1 MQLRRTLAWTAASI
15 MLAGLA
21 AACSSDSTLPSLTTS
36 GTVVVQLSDAPFLT
50 DSVQSVDVFVVEV
63 DGRATATDDNDANAN
78 VDNSAVGGWTVLA
91 TPNQSYNLLS
101 LQNGATASLGQVGLA
116 AGTYSGFRMIIDQ
129 SKSSVTLKNGTVLSG
144 TSNPGIKFPSAA
156 KSGLKVNLSKPLVIV
171 GGATTT
177 LLVDFDVN
185 DSFVLRGNTISQNG
199 LLFKPVING
208 TIVDAATV
216 NATVRLANATDA
228 ALDLR
233 QGTTVASGGSN
244 LAFGGVSSCTSVT
257 AATPAGRGFDGNDDE
272 FRRLRANP
280 RRRQQLH
287 LRCLRKRRVGELR
300 DARQHVHADFRPG
313 GLPRVQRDRRRDGH
327 RRVRDPA
334 LRRARDRHCF
344 GRRLRHRHGI
354 RERPGRV
361 TADSSHVD
369 RLADRASRRR
379 RADAHRGHE
388 LHIGH
393 RAARERID
401 HLASVPRR
409 GLLRSRCGSAGGLGV
424 GLGMAALTRPR
435 ESTPG

>member
-1 MQLRRTLAWTAASI
+1 MQLRRTLAWTSASI
-15 MLAGLA
+15 VLAGLA

-91 TPNQSYNLLS
+91 TPNKSFNLLA

-129 SKSSVTLKNGTVLSG
+129 SKSSVTLKDGTVLTG

-156 KSGLKVNLSKPLVIV
+156 KSGLKVNLSKPLTIV

-208 TIVDAATV
+208 TIIDAATV
-216 NATVRLANATDA
+216 NATIRLANATDV

-233 QGTTVASGGSN
+233 QGTSVASGGSN

-257 AATPAGRGFDGNDDE
+257 AASPGLAVALTGTTTNLAGFAPTLVAGNSYTFVAFGSGASTNFATLVNTFTPTSGQAGFRVFNATGGATAIDAFVTPLSAVLATPTVSGAVSGTATAFVSVPAGSQQIRLTSTGLLTPLLLDVGSQTFVAGTNYTLIIAPPASGSTT
-272 FRRLRANP
+272 LRAF
-280 RRRQQLH
+280 L
-287 LRCLRKRRVGELR
+287 V
-300 DARQHVHADFRPG
+300 
-313 GLPRVQRDRRRDGH
+313 
-327 RRVRDPA
+327 
-334 LRRARDRHCF
+334 
-344 GRRLRHRHGI
+344 
-354 RERPGRV
+354 
-361 TADSSHVD
+361 
-369 RLADRASRRR
+369 
-379 RADAHRGHE
+379 
-388 LHIGH
+388 
-393 RAARERID
+393 
-401 HLASVPRR
+401 
-409 GLLRSRCGSAGGLGV
+409 AGC
-424 GLGMAALTRPR
+424 
-435 ESTPG
+435 